1 MAWIETESLAGGVRS
16 IALAHG
22 KVNTLHRELMEEF
35 RARLREAVADPE
47 VRAILVSGRNGN
59 FSAGLDFKRLM
70 AARMAGPEEGAA
82 FGEAVRGGVL
92 DLWTCPKPT
101 VAAVTGHSIAA
112 GFMVALACDFRYV
125 TKGPGEYGFNELAF
139 GAGFPALT
147 MAQVHFVLGW
157 HGRKVMYGSRLYD
170 WEEGMRNGSFD
181 EAFESPEATRDAA
194 QKHAAYLGSMPKE
207 AYANVKEQL
216 QAPFLKIVAEE
227 TAEDRARREEIY
239 SSEESMAAMMRHVQ
253 RFMGGGS

>member
-1 MAWIETESLAGGVRS
+1 MAWIETETLDGGVRS

-22 KVNTLHRELMEEF
+22 KVNTLHRELMAEF
-35 RARLREAVADPE
+35 REALSDGIADPE
-47 VRAILVSGRNGN
+47 VRAFVVSGRNGT

-82 FGEAVRGGVL
+82 FGEAVRGGVFE
-92 DLWTCPKPT
+92 LWTCPKPT
-101 VAAVTGHSIAA
+101 VASVTGHSIAA
-112 GFMVALACDFRYV
+112 GFMIALACDFRYV

-170 WEEGMRNGSFD
+170 WQEGMRNGSFD
-181 EAFESPEATRDAA
+181 EAFETPEATFEAA
-194 QKHAAYLGSMPKE
+194 AKHAAYLGSMPRE

-216 QAPFLKIVAEE
+216 QAPYIRIVADE
-227 TAEDRARREEIY
+227 TADDRERREAIY
-239 SSEESMAAMMRHVQ
+239 STEESMAAMMRHVQ
-253 RFMGGGS
+253 RFMGGGG